1 MCLIQTPS
9 HTLKN
14 KKEVLKMRDVVVVSA
29 VRTPIGSIGGTLKN
43 VQPEDLLAVALNGA
57 IEKAGI
63 SKDVIDEVICGHAKQ
78 STDQPNIARL
88 SALIC
93 DIPVETPAYTVHRQC
108 ASGMQAIVSGMLQ
121 IQCGYSDVVL
131 CGGVESMS
139 TAPFYV
145 RNVRFGC
152 GNGTAEF
159 CDPNIES
166 QPHSQPNDKYGKFG
180 MIWTADEVA
189 RRLNISREA
198 CDEFALESQKR
209 AVAAIDSG
217 RFNDEIVPVIIPQ
230 KKKDPIVFA
239 VDEYP
244 KRDAA
249 LEKMAKLKPVQRD
262 EGAVTTAGNASGR
275 NDGASALVIM
285 AAEKAE
291 ALGLKPLAKVV
302 AGCAGGVDPR
312 VMGLGP
318 VAAVNNLFDKFLT
331 PMGIT
336 KDDIGLWEL
345 NEAFASQSL
354 GCIKELGLEDKMD
367 IINVNGG
374 AIALGHPL
382 GCSGARISTTLIH
395 EMKKRGTKYG
405 IATLCIAGGLGMAV
419 AFENI

>member
-1 MCLIQTPS
+1 
-9 HTLKN
+9 
-14 KKEVLKMRDVVVVSA
+14 MRDVVVVSA

-63 SKDVIDEVICGHAKQ
+63 DKAVIDEVICGHAKQ

-152 GNGTAEF
+152 GNGTQEF

-189 RRLNISREA
+189 RRLNISRED
-198 CDEFALESQKR
+198 CDKFALESQKR

-217 RFNDEIVPVIIPQ
+217 RFDDEIIPVVIPQ
-230 KKKDPIVFA
+230 KKKDPIVFS

-244 KRDAA
+244 KRDAV
-249 LEKMAKLKPVQRD
+249 LEKMAKLKPVQKD

-291 ALGLKPLAKVV
+291 ALGLKPLAKIV

-331 PMGIT
+331 PMGIS

>member
-1 MCLIQTPS
+1 MKRC
-9 HTLKN
+9 
-14 KKEVLKMRDVVVVSA
+14 LKMRDVVVVSA

-43 VQPEDLLAVALNGA
+43 VQPETLLSIALNGA

-63 SKDVIDEVICGHAKQ
+63 KKEDIDEVICGHAKQ

-189 RRLNISREA
+189 RRLNISRED
-198 CDEFALESQKR
+198 CDKFALESQKR

-217 RFNDEIVPVIIPQ
+217 RFDDEIIPVVIPQ
-230 KKKDPIVFA
+230 KKKDPIVFS

-244 KRDAA
+244 KRDAV
-249 LEKMAKLKPVQRD
+249 LEKMAKLKPVQKD

-291 ALGLKPLAKVV
+291 ELGLKPLAKIV